1 MRDSMGY
8 ERFCKA
14 VHNSNDAPQFFDD
27 TYISEDEPARVDE
40 LAQRRGRRPMPPH
53 LVTTD

>member
-14 VHNSNDAPQFFDD
+14 VHNTNDAPQFFDD
-27 TYISEDEPARVDE
+27 TYISDDEPAKFDE

-53 LVTTD
+53 LMTTE